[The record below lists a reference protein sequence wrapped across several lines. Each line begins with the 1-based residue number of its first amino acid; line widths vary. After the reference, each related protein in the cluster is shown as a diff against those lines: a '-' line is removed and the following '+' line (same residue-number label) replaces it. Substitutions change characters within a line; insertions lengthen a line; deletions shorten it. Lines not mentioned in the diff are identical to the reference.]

1 MCSATILIVEDEEHI
16 ATSLAG
22 VLTDE
27 GYTVFTAT
35 TLKDGLIEAA
45 TRSPDLVVLD
55 LGLPDGDG
63 LVILKEIRAYSMLP
77 VIVLSARINEE
88 QKVQA
93 LDMGADD
100 YLTKPFGISELLVRV
115 RVQLRRKKDAEARK
129 HEVVVKL
136 GKDIEVDMSRKV
148 VTKNGQMVHM
158 TKLELRL
165 LFVLLAEPDK
175 VLTQRYI
182 VQKVWGA
189 DYIEHPHYLRIYMGR
204 LRNKLED
211 DPSSPTILLTESGVG
226 YRLALNAQQYNPSI

>member
-1 MCSATILIVEDEEHI
+1 MSAATILIVEDEEHI

-22 VLTDE
+22 VLSDE
-27 GYTVFTAT
+27 GYNVFTAA
-35 TLKDGLIEAA
+35 TLKEGLVEAA

-55 LGLPDGDG
+55 LALPDGDG

-115 RVQLRRKKDAEARK
+115 RVQLRRKQDAADREN
-129 HEVVVKL
+129 ESIIKL
-136 GKDIEVDMSRKV
+136 GKDVEVDTERKV
-148 VTKNGQMVHM
+148 VTKGGELVHL

-165 LFVLLAEPDK
+165 LLVMLSEPEK

-182 VQKVWGA
+182 VQKVWGSE
-189 DYIEHPHYLRIYMGR
+189 YIEHPHYLRIYMGR
-204 LRNKLED
+204 LRNKIED
-211 DPSSPTILLTESGVG
+211 DPSNPSILLTESGVG
-226 YRLALNAQQYNPSI
+226 YRLALKPQAS

>member
-1 MCSATILIVEDEEHI
+1 MSAATILIVEDEEHI

-22 VLTDE
+22 VLSDE
-27 GYTVFTAT
+27 GYNVFTAG
-35 TLKDGLIEAA
+35 TLKEGLVEAA

-55 LGLPDGDG
+55 LALPDGDG

-115 RVQLRRKKDAEARK
+115 RVQLRRKQDAADREN
-129 HEVVVKL
+129 ESIIKL
-136 GKDIEVDMSRKV
+136 GKDVEVDTERKV
-148 VTKNGQMVHM
+148 VIKGGELVHL

-165 LFVLLAEPDK
+165 LLVMLSEPEK

-182 VQKVWGA
+182 VQKVWGSE
-189 DYIEHPHYLRIYMGR
+189 YIEHPHYLRIYMGR
-204 LRNKLED
+204 LRNKIED
-211 DPSSPTILLTESGVG
+211 DPSNPSILLTESGVG
-226 YRLALNAQQYNPSI
+226 YRLALKPQAS

>member
-1 MCSATILIVEDEEHI
+1 MSAATILIVEDEEHI

-27 GYTVFTAT
+27 GYNVFTAG
-35 TLKDGLIEAA
+35 TLKEGLVEAA

-55 LGLPDGDG
+55 LALPDGDG

-115 RVQLRRKKDAEARK
+115 RVQLRRKQDAADREN
-129 HEVVVKL
+129 ESIIKL
-136 GKDIEVDMSRKV
+136 GKDVEVDTERKI
-148 VTKNGQMVHM
+148 VTKGGELVHL

-165 LFVLLAEPDK
+165 LLVMLSEPEK

-182 VQKVWGA
+182 VQKVWGSE
-189 DYIEHPHYLRIYMGR
+189 YIEHPHYLRIYMGR
-204 LRNKLED
+204 LRNKIED
-211 DPSSPTILLTESGVG
+211 DPSNPSILLTESGVG
-226 YRLALNAQQYNPSI
+226 YRLTLKPQAS

>member
-1 MCSATILIVEDEEHI
+1 MSAATILIVEDEEHI

-22 VLTDE
+22 VLSDE
-27 GYTVFTAT
+27 GYNVFTAG
-35 TLKDGLIEAA
+35 TLKEGLVEAA

-55 LGLPDGDG
+55 LALPDGDG

-115 RVQLRRKKDAEARK
+115 RVQLRRKQDAADREN
-129 HEVVVKL
+129 ESIMKL
-136 GKDIEVDMSRKV
+136 GKDVEVDTERKV
-148 VTKNGQMVHM
+148 VTKGGELVHL

-165 LFVLLAEPDK
+165 LLVMLSEPEK

-182 VQKVWGA
+182 VQKVWGSE
-189 DYIEHPHYLRIYMGR
+189 YIEHPHYLRIYMGR
-204 LRNKLED
+204 LRNKIED
-211 DPSSPTILLTESGVG
+211 DPSNPSILLTESGVG
-226 YRLALNAQQYNPSI
+226 YRLALKPQAS

>member
-1 MCSATILIVEDEEHI
+1 MSAATILIVEDEEHI

-22 VLTDE
+22 VLSDE
-27 GYTVFTAT
+27 GYNVFTAG
-35 TLKDGLIEAA
+35 TLKEGLVEAA

-55 LGLPDGDG
+55 LALPDGDG

-115 RVQLRRKKDAEARK
+115 RVQLRRKQDAADREN
-129 HEVVVKL
+129 ESIIKL
-136 GKDIEVDMSRKV
+136 GKDVEVDTERKV
-148 VTKNGQMVHM
+148 VTKGGELVHL

-165 LFVLLAEPDK
+165 LLVMLSEPEK

-182 VQKVWGA
+182 VQKVWGSK
-189 DYIEHPHYLRIYMGR
+189 YIEHPHYLRIYMGR
-204 LRNKLED
+204 LRNKIED
-211 DPSSPTILLTESGVG
+211 DPSNPSILLTESGVG
-226 YRLALNAQQYNPSI
+226 YRLALKPQAS

>member
-1 MCSATILIVEDEEHI
+1 MSAATILIVEDEEHI

-27 GYTVFTAT
+27 GYNVFTAG
-35 TLKDGLIEAA
+35 TLKEGLVEAA

-55 LGLPDGDG
+55 LALPDGDG

-115 RVQLRRKKDAEARK
+115 RVQLRRKQDAADREN
-129 HEVVVKL
+129 ESIIKL
-136 GKDIEVDMSRKV
+136 GKDVEVDTERKV
-148 VTKNGQMVHM
+148 VTKGGELVHL

-165 LFVLLAEPDK
+165 LLVMLSEPEK

-182 VQKVWGA
+182 VQKVWGSE
-189 DYIEHPHYLRIYMGR
+189 YIEHPHYLRIYMGR
-204 LRNKLED
+204 LRNKIED
-211 DPSSPTILLTESGVG
+211 DPSNPSILLTESGVG
-226 YRLALNAQQYNPSI
+226 YRLTLKPQAS

>member
-1 MCSATILIVEDEEHI
+1 MSAATILIVEDEEHI

-22 VLTDE
+22 VLSDE
-27 GYTVFTAT
+27 GYNVFTAG
-35 TLKDGLIEAA
+35 TLKEGLVEAA

-55 LGLPDGDG
+55 LALPDGDG

-115 RVQLRRKKDAEARK
+115 RVQLRRKQDAADREN
-129 HEVVVKL
+129 ESIIKL
-136 GKDIEVDMSRKV
+136 GKDVEVDTERKV
-148 VTKNGQMVHM
+148 VTKGGELVHL

-165 LFVLLAEPDK
+165 LLVMLSEPEK

-182 VQKVWGA
+182 VQKVWGSE
-189 DYIEHPHYLRIYMGR
+189 YIEHPHYLRIYMGR
-204 LRNKLED
+204 LRNKIDD
-211 DPSSPTILLTESGVG
+211 DPSNPSILLTESGVG
-226 YRLALNAQQYNPSI
+226 YRLALKPQSS

>member
-1 MCSATILIVEDEEHI
+1 MSAATILIVEDEEHI

-22 VLTDE
+22 VLSDE
-27 GYTVFTAT
+27 GYNVFTAG
-35 TLKDGLIEAA
+35 TLKEGLVEAA

-55 LGLPDGDG
+55 LALPDGDG

-115 RVQLRRKKDAEARK
+115 RVQLRRKQDAADREN
-129 HEVVVKL
+129 ESIIKL
-136 GKDIEVDMSRKV
+136 GKDVEVDTERKV
-148 VTKNGQMVHM
+148 VTKGGELVHL

-165 LFVLLAEPDK
+165 LLVMLSEPEK

-182 VQKVWGA
+182 VQKVWGSE
-189 DYIEHPHYLRIYMGR
+189 YIEHPHYLRIYMGR
-204 LRNKLED
+204 LRNKIED
-211 DPSSPTILLTESGVG
+211 DPSNPSILLTESGVG
-226 YRLALNAQQYNPSI
+226 YRLALKPQGS

>member
-1 MCSATILIVEDEEHI
+1 MSAATILIVEDEEHI

-27 GYTVFTAT
+27 GYNVFTAG
-35 TLKDGLIEAA
+35 TLKEGLVEAA

-55 LGLPDGDG
+55 LALPDGDG

-115 RVQLRRKKDAEARK
+115 RVQLRRKQDAADREN
-129 HEVVVKL
+129 ESIIKL
-136 GKDIEVDMSRKV
+136 GKDVEVDTERKV
-148 VTKNGQMVHM
+148 VTKGGELVHL

-165 LFVLLAEPDK
+165 LLVMLSEPEK

-182 VQKVWGA
+182 VQKVWGSE
-189 DYIEHPHYLRIYMGR
+189 YIEHPHYLRIYMGR
-204 LRNKLED
+204 LRNKIED
-211 DPSSPTILLTESGVG
+211 NPSNPSILLTESGVG
-226 YRLALNAQQYNPSI
+226 YRLTLKPQAS

>member
-1 MCSATILIVEDEEHI
+1 MSAATILIVEDEEHI

-22 VLTDE
+22 VLSDE
-27 GYTVFTAT
+27 GYNVFTAG
-35 TLKDGLIEAA
+35 TLKEGLVEAA

-55 LGLPDGDG
+55 LALPDGDG

-115 RVQLRRKKDAEARK
+115 RVQLRRKQDAADRENESIIKLSKD
-129 HEVVVKL
+129 V
-136 GKDIEVDMSRKV
+136 EVDTERKV
-148 VTKNGQMVHM
+148 VTKGGELVHL

-165 LFVLLAEPDK
+165 LLVMLSEPEK

-182 VQKVWGA
+182 VQKVWGSE
-189 DYIEHPHYLRIYMGR
+189 YIEHPHYLRIYMGR
-204 LRNKLED
+204 LRNKIED
-211 DPSSPTILLTESGVG
+211 DPSNPSILLTESGVG
-226 YRLALNAQQYNPSI
+226 YRLALKPQAS

>member
-1 MCSATILIVEDEEHI
+1 MSAATILIVEDEEHI

-22 VLTDE
+22 VLSDE
-27 GYTVFTAT
+27 GYNVFTAG
-35 TLKDGLIEAA
+35 TLKEGLVEAA

-55 LGLPDGDG
+55 LALPDGDG

-115 RVQLRRKKDAEARK
+115 RVQLRRKQDAADREN
-129 HEVVVKL
+129 ESIIKL
-136 GKDIEVDMSRKV
+136 GKDVEVDTERKV
-148 VTKNGQMVHM
+148 VTKGGELVHL

-165 LFVLLAEPDK
+165 LLVMLSEPEK

-182 VQKVWGA
+182 VQKVWGSE
-189 DYIEHPHYLRIYMGR
+189 YIEHPHYLRIYMGR
-204 LRNKLED
+204 LRNKIED
-211 DPSSPTILLTESGVG
+211 DPSNPSILLTESGVG
-226 YRLALNAQQYNPSI
+226 YRLTLKPQAS

>member
-1 MCSATILIVEDEEHI
+1 MSAATILIVEDEEHI

-27 GYTVFTAT
+27 GYNVFTAG
-35 TLKDGLIEAA
+35 TLKEGLVEAA

-55 LGLPDGDG
+55 LALPDGDG

-88 QKVQA
+88 QNVQA

-115 RVQLRRKKDAEARK
+115 RVQLRRKQDAADREN
-129 HEVVVKL
+129 ESIIKL
-136 GKDIEVDMSRKV
+136 GKDVEVDTERKV
-148 VTKNGQMVHM
+148 VTKGGELVHL

-165 LFVLLAEPDK
+165 LLVMLSEPEK

-182 VQKVWGA
+182 VQKVWGSE
-189 DYIEHPHYLRIYMGR
+189 YIEHPHYLRIYMGR
-204 LRNKLED
+204 LRNKIED
-211 DPSSPTILLTESGVG
+211 DPSNPSILLTESGVG
-226 YRLALNAQQYNPSI
+226 YRLALKPQAS

>member
-1 MCSATILIVEDEEHI
+1 MSAATILIVEDEEHI

-22 VLTDE
+22 VLSDE
-27 GYTVFTAT
+27 GYNVFTAG
-35 TLKDGLIEAA
+35 TLKEGLVEAA

-55 LGLPDGDG
+55 LALPDGDA

-115 RVQLRRKKDAEARK
+115 RVQLRRKQDAADREN
-129 HEVVVKL
+129 ESIIKL
-136 GKDIEVDMSRKV
+136 GKDVEVDTERKV
-148 VTKNGQMVHM
+148 VTKGGELVHL

-165 LFVLLAEPDK
+165 LLVMLSEPEK

-182 VQKVWGA
+182 VQKVWGSE
-189 DYIEHPHYLRIYMGR
+189 YIEHPHYLRIYMGR
-204 LRNKLED
+204 LRNKIED
-211 DPSSPTILLTESGVG
+211 DPSNPSILLTESGVG
-226 YRLALNAQQYNPSI
+226 YRLALKPQAS

>member
-1 MCSATILIVEDEEHI
+1 MSAATILIVEDEEHI

-22 VLTDE
+22 VLSDE
-27 GYTVFTAT
+27 GYNVFTAGT
-35 TLKDGLIEAA
+35 IKEGLVEAA

-55 LGLPDGDG
+55 LALPDGDG

-115 RVQLRRKKDAEARK
+115 RVQLRRKQDAADREN
-129 HEVVVKL
+129 ESIIKL
-136 GKDIEVDMSRKV
+136 GKDVEVDTERKV
-148 VTKNGQMVHM
+148 VTKGGELVHL

-165 LFVLLAEPDK
+165 LLVMLSEPEK

-182 VQKVWGA
+182 VQKVWGSE
-189 DYIEHPHYLRIYMGR
+189 YIEHPHYLRIYMGR
-204 LRNKLED
+204 LRNKIED
-211 DPSSPTILLTESGVG
+211 DPSNPSILLTESGVG
-226 YRLALNAQQYNPSI
+226 YRLALKPQAS

>member
-1 MCSATILIVEDEEHI
+1 MSAATILIVEDEEHI
-16 ATSLAG
+16 ANSLAG
-22 VLTDE
+22 VLSDE
-27 GYTVFTAT
+27 GYNVFTAG
-35 TLKDGLIEAA
+35 TLKEGLVEAA

-55 LGLPDGDG
+55 LALPDGDG

-115 RVQLRRKKDAEARK
+115 RVQLRRKQDAADREN
-129 HEVVVKL
+129 ESIIKL
-136 GKDIEVDMSRKV
+136 GKDVEVDTERKV
-148 VTKNGQMVHM
+148 VTKGGELVHL

-165 LFVLLAEPDK
+165 LLVMLSEPEK

-182 VQKVWGA
+182 VQKVWGSE
-189 DYIEHPHYLRIYMGR
+189 YIEHPHYLRIYMGR
-204 LRNKLED
+204 LRNKIED
-211 DPSSPTILLTESGVG
+211 DPSNPSILLTESGVG
-226 YRLALNAQQYNPSI
+226 YRLALKPQAS

>member
-1 MCSATILIVEDEEHI
+1 MSAATILIVEDEEHI

-22 VLTDE
+22 VLSDE
-27 GYTVFTAT
+27 GYNVFTAG
-35 TLKDGLIEAA
+35 TLKEGLVEAA

-55 LGLPDGDG
+55 LALPDGDG

-115 RVQLRRKKDAEARK
+115 RVQLRRKQDAADREN
-129 HEVVVKL
+129 ESIIKL
-136 GKDIEVDMSRKV
+136 GKDVEVDTERKV
-148 VTKNGQMVHM
+148 VTKGGELVHL

-165 LFVLLAEPDK
+165 LLVMLLEPEK

-182 VQKVWGA
+182 VQKVWGSE
-189 DYIEHPHYLRIYMGR
+189 YIEHPHYLRIYMGR
-204 LRNKLED
+204 LRNKIED
-211 DPSSPTILLTESGVG
+211 DPSNPSILLTESGVG
-226 YRLALNAQQYNPSI
+226 YRLALKPQAS

>member
-1 MCSATILIVEDEEHI
+1 MSAATILIVEDEEHI

-27 GYTVFTAT
+27 GYNVFTAG
-35 TLKDGLIEAA
+35 TLKEGLVEAA

-55 LGLPDGDG
+55 LALPDGDG

-115 RVQLRRKKDAEARK
+115 RVQLRRKQDAADREN
-129 HEVVVKL
+129 ESIIKL
-136 GKDIEVDMSRKV
+136 GKDVEVDTERKV
-148 VTKNGQMVHM
+148 VTKGGELVHL

-165 LFVLLAEPDK
+165 LLVMLSEPEK

-182 VQKVWGA
+182 VQKVWGSE
-189 DYIEHPHYLRIYMGR
+189 YIEHPHYLRIYMGR
-204 LRNKLED
+204 LRNKIED
-211 DPSSPTILLTESGVG
+211 DPSNPSILLTESGVG
-226 YRLALNAQQYNPSI
+226 YRLALKPQAS

>member
-1 MCSATILIVEDEEHI
+1 MSAATILIVEDEEHI

-22 VLTDE
+22 VLSDE
-27 GYTVFTAT
+27 GYNVFTAG
-35 TLKDGLIEAA
+35 TLKEGLVEAA

-55 LGLPDGDG
+55 LALPDGDG

-115 RVQLRRKKDAEARK
+115 RVQLRRKQDAADREN
-129 HEVVVKL
+129 ESIIKL
-136 GKDIEVDMSRKV
+136 GKDVEVDTERKV
-148 VTKNGQMVHM
+148 VTKGGELVHL

-165 LFVLLAEPDK
+165 LLVMLSEPEK

-182 VQKVWGA
+182 VQKVWGSE
-189 DYIEHPHYLRIYMGR
+189 YIEHPHYLRIYMGR
-204 LRNKLED
+204 LRNKIED
-211 DPSSPTILLTESGVG
+211 DPSNPSILLTESGVG
-226 YRLALNAQQYNPSI
+226 YRLALKPQSS

>member
-1 MCSATILIVEDEEHI
+1 MSAATILIVEDEEHI

-27 GYTVFTAT
+27 GYNVFTAG
-35 TLKDGLIEAA
+35 TLKEGLVEAA

-55 LGLPDGDG
+55 LALPDGDG

-115 RVQLRRKKDAEARK
+115 RVQLRRKQDAAAR
-129 HEVVVKL
+129 ENESIIKL
-136 GKDIEVDMSRKV
+136 GKDVEVDTERKV
-148 VTKNGQMVHM
+148 VTKGGELVHL

-165 LFVLLAEPDK
+165 LLVMLSEPEK

-182 VQKVWGA
+182 MQKVWGSE
-189 DYIEHPHYLRIYMGR
+189 YIEHPHYLRIYMGR
-204 LRNKLED
+204 LRNKIED
-211 DPSSPTILLTESGVG
+211 DPSNPSILLTESGVG
-226 YRLALNAQQYNPSI
+226 YRLSLKPQAS

>member
-1 MCSATILIVEDEEHI
+1 MSAATILIVEDEEHI

-22 VLTDE
+22 VLSDE
-27 GYTVFTAT
+27 GYNVFTSG
-35 TLKDGLIEAA
+35 TLKEGLVEAA

-55 LGLPDGDG
+55 LALPDGDG

-115 RVQLRRKKDAEARK
+115 RVQLRRKQDAADREN
-129 HEVVVKL
+129 ESIIKL
-136 GKDIEVDMSRKV
+136 GKDVEVDTERKV
-148 VTKNGQMVHM
+148 VTKGGELVHL

-165 LFVLLAEPDK
+165 LLVMLSEPEK

-182 VQKVWGA
+182 VQKVWGSE
-189 DYIEHPHYLRIYMGR
+189 YIEHPHYLRIYMGR
-204 LRNKLED
+204 LRNKIED
-211 DPSSPTILLTESGVG
+211 DPSNPSILLTESGVG
-226 YRLALNAQQYNPSI
+226 YRLALKPQAS